1 MWRDACGVVG
11 LQGGDVEEKCGTG
24 IVTQCEWGRRRW
36 KGGKRGNKGG
46 FDRGLTRFLFIYFG
60 FGLDLCWASKG
71 WVLFVG
77 FIDKG
82 LVWFKFKQQGPNL

>member
-1 MWRDACGVVG
+1 M
-11 LQGGDVEEKCGTG
+11 EEKCGTG

-36 KGGKRGNKGG
+36 KGGKGVV
-46 FDRGLTRFLFIYFG
+46 FDWGVDPVLFIYFG

-77 FIDKG
+77 FINKG
-82 LVWFKFKQQGPNL
+82 LVWFKFKEQGPNL

>member
-36 KGGKRGNKGG
+36 KGGKRGG
-46 FDRGLTRFLFIYFG
+46 
-60 FGLDLCWASKG
+60 
-71 WVLFVG
+71 V
-77 FIDKG
+77 
-82 LVWFKFKQQGPNL
+82 

>member
-36 KGGKRGNKGG
+36 KGGKRGWC
-46 FDRGLTRFLFIYFG
+46 LTGELTP
-60 FGLDLCWASKG
+60 
-71 WVLFVG
+71 VL
-77 FIDKG
+77 
-82 LVWFKFKQQGPNL
+82 L